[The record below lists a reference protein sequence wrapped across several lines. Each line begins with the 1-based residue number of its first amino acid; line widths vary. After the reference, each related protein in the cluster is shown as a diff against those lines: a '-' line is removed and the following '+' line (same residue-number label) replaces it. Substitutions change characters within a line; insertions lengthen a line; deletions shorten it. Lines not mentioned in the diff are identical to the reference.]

1 MCKDQILC
9 SEPEREAFRGLLL
22 ASAPLAARRHHSDID
37 TGPRRAERPSDHAPV
52 IAGFEP

>member
-1 MCKDQILC
+1 LRID
-9 SEPEREAFRGLLL
+9 LLL
-22 ASAPLAARRHHSDID
+22 ASASLTASCHHSDID